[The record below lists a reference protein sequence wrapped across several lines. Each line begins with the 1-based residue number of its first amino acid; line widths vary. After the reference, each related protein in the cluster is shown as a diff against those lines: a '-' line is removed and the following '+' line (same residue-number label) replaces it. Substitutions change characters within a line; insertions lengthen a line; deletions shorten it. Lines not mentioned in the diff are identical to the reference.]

1 MVKRTDIGVQFAV
14 YLFVGGASTLV
25 DLGGFALLRWLGVA
39 VLIASPTSFVA
50 GTVFNYFASYALAFR
65 RGLFGRAEE
74 VSRLFGVALV
84 ALALNSAFVWAFVAL
99 AGLDAMW
106 AKTLAVPCVLAWN
119 FLGRRW
125 LVFHKELPDR
135 TWAAS
140 NRLIGGDPDAPPS
153 GGRDTPS

>member
-74 VSRLFGVALV
+74 VSRLFAVALI
-84 ALALNSAFVWAFVAL
+84 ALVLNSAFVWAFVSLGAL
-99 AGLDAMW
+99 DPMW

-125 LVFHKELPDR
+125 LVFHKELPDL
-135 TWAAS
+135 TWSAGT
-140 NRLIGGDPDAPPS
+140 RLVGADEEPTTRAGEPPL
-153 GGRDTPS
+153 P